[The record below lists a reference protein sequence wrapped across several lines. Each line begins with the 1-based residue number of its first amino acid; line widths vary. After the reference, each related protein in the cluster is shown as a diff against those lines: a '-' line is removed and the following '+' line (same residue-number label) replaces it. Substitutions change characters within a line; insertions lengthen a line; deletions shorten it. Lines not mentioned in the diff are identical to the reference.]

1 MHTRPG
7 IFLWSGPYQVY
18 CKLRRHD
25 AYLTSKESDALGSW
39 SNCLCHSGLSLGLGN
54 PDHPPII
61 GWQHSP
67 EEGAAG
73 SGSGA
78 A

>member
-54 PDHPPII
+54 PDHPPIH